1 MLSSEFNIES
11 LCIAIGLSRSGY
23 YKWLKR
29 KGTLNRYQNDRLL
42 LCNMLKEYH
51 SKHKTWGYRHIAA
64 EIRKDTGWIFSDNLC
79 HKCCKTL
86 KIHSKARKSPY
97 KKPGEES
104 IKYPNIIWNNWDTS
118 RPFEK
123 IVTDTT
129 IFYNDNKQYDLTLY
143 IDVFN
148 KEIVAY
154 DLANGKHGSN
164 PSNHIRALKKLLK
177 AKIKRGYRDL
187 ETIVH
192 SDQGI
197 IYSSTVFA
205 NTHKDYNIKRSMSR
219 AGTPTDNPIIE
230 SLNGWIKE
238 ELAIDFNLYKTN
250 NIHKTINEYIKYYN
264 NDRLAYSLQYKSPVQ
279 YRTELAFN

>member
-1 MLSSEFNIES
+1 MES
-11 LCIAIGLSRSGY
+11 LCKSVGLSRSGY

-29 KGTLNRYQNDRLL
+29 KGTLNRYQNDRIL
-42 LCNMLKEYH
+42 LCNMIKEYH
-51 SKHKTWGYRHIAA
+51 NNHKSWGYRHIAA

-86 KIHSKARKSPY
+86 KIRSKARKSPY

-104 IKYPNIIWNNWDTS
+104 IKYPNIIWNNWNTS

-129 IFYNDNKQYDLTLY
+129 IFYNHNKQYDLTLY

-148 KEIVAY
+148 NEIVAY
-154 DLANGKHGSN
+154 DLADGKHGAN
-164 PSNHIRALKKLLK
+164 PANHIKALKCLIKT
-177 AKIKRGYRDL
+177 KIKRGYKDL

-197 IYSSTVFA
+197 IYSSMVFA

-238 ELAIDFNLYKTN
+238 ELVIDFNLYKTDDV
-250 NIHKTINEYIKYYN
+250 HKTIKDYIKYYN
-264 NDRLAYSLQYKSPVQ
+264 NERLAYSLQYKSPVQ
-279 YRTELAFN
+279 YRTELSFN

>member
-1 MLSSEFNIES
+1 MES
-11 LCIAIGLSRSGY
+11 LCKSVGLSRSGY

-29 KGTLNRYQNDRLL
+29 KGTLNRYQNDRIL
-42 LCNMLKEYH
+42 LCNMIKKYH
-51 SKHKTWGYRHIAA
+51 NNHKSWGYRHIAA

-86 KIHSKARKSPY
+86 KIRSKARKSPY

-104 IKYPNIIWNNWDTS
+104 IKYPNIIWNNWDAS

-129 IFYNDNKQYDLTLY
+129 IFYNHNKQYDLTLY

-148 KEIVAY
+148 NEIVAY
-154 DLANGKHGSN
+154 DLADGKHGAN
-164 PSNHIRALKKLLK
+164 PANHIKALKCLIKT
-177 AKIKRGYRDL
+177 KIKRGYKDL

-192 SDQGI
+192 SDQGV
-197 IYSSTVFA
+197 IYSSMVFA

-238 ELAIDFNLYKTN
+238 ELVIDFNLYKTDDV
-250 NIHKTINEYIKYYN
+250 HKTIKDYIKYYN
-264 NDRLAYSLQYKSPVQ
+264 NERLAYSLQYKSPVQ
-279 YRTELAFN
+279 YRTELSFN

>member
-11 LCIAIGLSRSGY
+11 LCVAMGLSRSGY
-23 YKWLKR
+23 YKWIKR

-42 LCNMLKEYH
+42 LCNIIKEYH
-51 SKHKTWGYRHIAA
+51 SNHKSWGYRHIAA
-64 EIRKDTGWIFSDNLC
+64 EIRKDTGWIFSNNLC
-79 HKCCKTL
+79 HKCCKML

-104 IKYPNIIWNNWDTS
+104 IKYPNIVWNNWDTS

-129 IFYNDNKQYDLTLY
+129 IFYNHNKQYDLTLY

-148 KEIVAY
+148 NEIVAY
-154 DLANGKHGSN
+154 DLADGKHGSN
-164 PSNHIRALKKLLK
+164 PVNHIKALKKLLK
-177 AKIKRGYRDL
+177 TKIKRGYKDL

-192 SDQGI
+192 SDQGV
-197 IYSSTVFA
+197 IYSSVVFA

-219 AGTPTDNPIIE
+219 AGTPTDNPVIE

-238 ELAIDFNLYKTN
+238 ELVVDFNLYKTDDV
-250 NIHKTINEYIKYYN
+250 HKTIKDYIKYYN
-264 NDRLAYSLQYKSPVQ
+264 NERLAYSLQYKSPVQ
-279 YRTELAFN
+279 YRTELSFN

>member
-1 MLSSEFNIES
+1 M
-11 LCIAIGLSRSGY
+11 GLSRSGY

-29 KGTLNRYQNDRLL
+29 KGILNRYQNDRIL
-42 LCNMLKEYH
+42 LCNMIKKYH
-51 SKHKTWGYRHIAA
+51 NNHKSWGYRHIAA

-86 KIHSKARKSPY
+86 KIRSKARKSPY
-97 KKPGEES
+97 KNPGEES
-104 IKYPNIIWNNWDTS
+104 IKYPNIIWNNWDAS

-129 IFYNDNKQYDLTLY
+129 IFYNHNKQYDLTLY

-148 KEIVAY
+148 NEIVAY
-154 DLANGKHGSN
+154 DLAAGKHGAN
-164 PSNHIRALKKLLK
+164 PANHIKALKCLIKT
-177 AKIKRGYRDL
+177 KIKRGYKDL

-192 SDQGI
+192 SDQGV
-197 IYSSTVFA
+197 IYSSMVFA

-238 ELAIDFNLYKTN
+238 ELVIDFNLYKTDDV
-250 NIHKTINEYIKYYN
+250 HKTIKDYIKYYN
-264 NDRLAYSLQYKSPVQ
+264 NERLAYSLQYKSPVQ
-279 YRTELAFN
+279 YRTELSFN

>member
-1 MLSSEFNIES
+1 M
-11 LCIAIGLSRSGY
+11 GLSRSGY

-29 KGTLNRYQNDRLL
+29 KGTLNRYQTDRILL
-42 LCNMLKEYH
+42 SNMIKEYH
-51 SKHKTWGYRHIAA
+51 GKHKSWGYRHLAA

-79 HKCCKTL
+79 HKCCKAL
-86 KIHSKARKSPY
+86 KIHSKARKLPY
-97 KKPGEES
+97 SKTGEES
-104 IKYPNIIWNNWDTS
+104 IKYPNMIWKDWTTT

-129 IFYNDNKQYDLTLY
+129 IFYNHNKQYDLTLY
-143 IDVFN
+143 VDVFN
-148 KEIVAY
+148 NEIVAY
-154 DLANGKHGSN
+154 DLADGKHGAN
-164 PSNHIRALKKLLK
+164 PANHIRALKKMLK
-177 AKIKRGYRDL
+177 AKIKRGYKDL

-192 SDQGI
+192 SDQGV

-230 SLNGWIKE
+230 AINGWIKE
-238 ELAIDFNLYKTN
+238 EMIVDFELYKTDDV
-250 NIHKTINEYIKYYN
+250 HKTVKDYVYYYN

-279 YRTELAFN
+279 YRTELSFK

>member
-1 MLSSEFNIES
+1 MES
-11 LCIAIGLSRSGY
+11 LCKSIGLSRSGY

-29 KGTLNRYQNDRLL
+29 KGTLNRYQNNRIL
-42 LCNMLKEYH
+42 LCNMIKEYH
-51 SKHKTWGYRHIAA
+51 SKHKTWGYRRIAA

-86 KIHSKARKSPY
+86 KIHSKARKLPY
-97 KKPGEES
+97 KKGGEES
-104 IKYPNIIWNNWDTS
+104 IKYPNIIWNDWNTS

-129 IFYNDNKQYDLTLY
+129 IFYNHNKQYDLTLY

-148 KEIVAY
+148 NEIVAY
-154 DLANGKHGSN
+154 DLADGKHGSN
-164 PSNHIRALKKLLK
+164 PSNHIRALKKILK
-177 AKIKRGYRDL
+177 TKIKRGYRDL

-197 IYSSTVFA
+197 IYSSMVFS

-230 SLNGWIKE
+230 ALNGWIKE
-238 ELAIDFNLYKTN
+238 ELAIDFNL
-250 NIHKTINEYIKYYN
+250 
-264 NDRLAYSLQYKSPVQ
+264 
-279 YRTELAFN
+279 

>member
-1 MLSSEFNIES
+1 M
-11 LCIAIGLSRSGY
+11 GLSRSGY

-29 KGTLNRYQNDRLL
+29 KGTLNRYQNDRAI
-42 LCNMLKEYH
+42 LCNIIKEYH
-51 SKHKTWGYRHIAA
+51 SKHKSWGYRHLAA

-79 HKCCKTL
+79 HKCCKAL
-86 KIHSKARKSPY
+86 KIHSEARKLPY
-97 KKPGEES
+97 SRPGEES
-104 IKYPNIIWNNWDTS
+104 IKYPNMIWKDWNTT

-129 IFYNDNKQYDLTLY
+129 IFYNHNKMYDLTLY

-148 KEIVAY
+148 NEIVAY
-154 DLANGKHGSN
+154 DLADGKHGAN
-164 PSNHIRALKKLLK
+164 PVNHIRAIKKLLK
-177 AKIKRGYRDL
+177 TKIKRGYKDL

-192 SDQGI
+192 SDQGT

-230 SLNGWIKE
+230 ALNGWIKE
-238 ELAIDFNLYKTN
+238 EMIVDFNLYKTDDV
-250 NIHKTINEYIKYYN
+250 HKTVKEYIKYYN
-264 NDRLAYSLQYKSPVQ
+264 NERLAYSLQYKSPVQ
-279 YRTELAFN
+279 YRTELSFK